1 MRDTELDV
9 SLFDPER
16 RFYNSDD
23 AAAYLTRRG
32 IRCKA
37 CAVRKWAAEGKIK
50 GAKFGDVWYYSRT
63 ELDRF
68 LDRLEVKE

>member
-1 MRDTELDV
+1 MCDTELDV

-37 CAVRKWAAEGKIK
+37 RAVRKWALGREDQG
-50 GAKFGDVWYYSRT
+50 R
-63 ELDRF
+63 
-68 LDRLEVKE
+68 